1 MALDGADERSLAT
14 TDVADRL
21 VGGFPRAYQD
31 FATLDSVTLQEE
43 YGVWIKRRF
52 LRGIIPCMGELHLYN
67 TLTRKE
73 EPFVPRTPG
82 KVSMY
87 ACGLT
92 PQSPAHVGHMRGVVV
107 LDVVR
112 RWLEHLGYTV
122 EFVQNFTD
130 IDDKIIRR
138 AQEEGISIREVAE
151 KYSQMYI
158 EDALALG
165 VRLPRFVKVTENMQ
179 DIIEMVQKLVEAG
192 YAYVVDGDVYFEVSR
207 FPEYGKLSGRTVE
220 ELKAGARIEVDE
232 RKCHP
237 EDFALWKSAKPG
249 EPAWESPWGA
259 GRPGW
264 HIECSALSLKYLQP
278 AFDIHAGG
286 MDLIFPHHENEI
298 AQSEA
303 YLNCQQP
310 FARYWLHWGPVRL
323 RQEKMSKSTGVVV
336 PIRELRQQ
344 YEPAVIRF
352 FLLTVHYR
360 TPLEFSYGRLEEAK
374 AGLER
379 IRTAVQR
386 AEAFLRTQSAPPD
399 ADERLAEP
407 YRVPFTEA
415 MNNDFNTAQ
424 AIAVVFEVVRV
435 INHRLNTPDLVGR
448 VETAQEVHGLLN
460 ALRWMMETV
469 LGVTLQASMSGQS
482 QRFEQLMQAVLAWR
496 AELRSRK
503 LYDLADRIRDDLKA
517 MGILLEDSPQGTTWR
532 LTEND

>member
-1 MALDGADERSLAT
+1 
-14 TDVADRL
+14 
-21 VGGFPRAYQD
+21 
-31 FATLDSVTLQEE
+31 
-43 YGVWIKRRF
+43 
-52 LRGIIPCMGELHLYN
+52 MGELRLYN

-73 EPFVPRTPG
+73 EPFVPREPG

-92 PQSPAHVGHMRGVVV
+92 PQAPAHVGHMRGVVV
-107 LDVVR
+107 MDVVR
-112 RWLEHLGYTV
+112 RWLEQLGYEV
-122 EFVQNFTD
+122 HFVQNFTD

-138 AQEEGISIREVAE
+138 AHEEGISTQQVAE

-165 VRLPRFVKVTENMQ
+165 VKLPHFVKVTENMQ
-179 DIIEMVQKLVEAG
+179 DIIAMVKKLVDDG
-192 YAYVVDGDVYFEVSR
+192 YAYVVDGDVYFEVSK

-232 RKCHP
+232 RKRHP

-249 EPAWESPWGA
+249 EPAWDSPWGP

-360 TPLEFSYGRLEEAK
+360 TPLEFSYERLEEAK

-379 IRTAVQR
+379 IRTAAQR
-386 AEAFLRTQSAPPD
+386 AEAFLRALPQPPAP
-399 ADERLAEP
+399 DETGAQP
-407 YRVPFTEA
+407 YREQFTEA

-424 AIAVVFEVVRV
+424 AIAVVFEVVRE
-435 INHRLNTPDLVGR
+435 INHRLNTPELAQR
-448 VETAQEVHGLLN
+448 PETAAELQALLN

-469 LGVTLQASMSGQS
+469 LGVPLQTATPTHSE
-482 QRFEQLMQAVLAWR
+482 RFEQLMQAVIAWR
-496 AELRSRK
+496 AELRARK
-503 LYDLADRIRDDLKA
+503 LYELADRIRDDLKA

-532 LTEND
+532 LAE

>member
-1 MALDGADERSLAT
+1 
-14 TDVADRL
+14 
-21 VGGFPRAYQD
+21 
-31 FATLDSVTLQEE
+31 
-43 YGVWIKRRF
+43 
-52 LRGIIPCMGELHLYN
+52 MGELRLYN

-73 EPFVPRTPG
+73 EPFVPREPG
-82 KVSMY
+82 KVAMY

-92 PQSPAHVGHMRGVVV
+92 PQAPAHVGHMRGVVV
-107 LDVVR
+107 MDVVR
-112 RWLEHLGYTV
+112 RWLEQLGYEV
-122 EFVQNFTD
+122 HFVQNFTD

-138 AQEEGISIREVAE
+138 AHEEGISTQQVAE

-165 VRLPRFVKVTENMQ
+165 VKLPHFVKVTENMQ
-179 DIIEMVQKLVEAG
+179 DIIAMVKKLVDDG
-192 YAYVVDGDVYFEVSR
+192 YAYVVDGDVYFEVSK

-232 RKCHP
+232 RKRHP

-249 EPAWESPWGA
+249 EPAWDSPWGP

-360 TPLEFSYGRLEEAK
+360 TPLEFSYERLEEAK

-379 IRTAVQR
+379 IRTAAQR
-386 AEAFLRTQSAPPD
+386 AEAFLRALPQPPAP
-399 ADERLAEP
+399 DETGAQP
-407 YRVPFTEA
+407 YREQFTEA

-424 AIAVVFEVVRV
+424 AIAVVFEVVRE
-435 INHRLNTPDLVGR
+435 INHRLNTPELAQR
-448 VETAQEVHGLLN
+448 PETAAELQALLN

-469 LGVTLQASMSGQS
+469 LGVPLQTATPTHSE
-482 QRFEQLMQAVLAWR
+482 RFEQLMQAVIAWR
-496 AELRSRK
+496 AELRARK
-503 LYDLADRIRDDLKA
+503 LYELADRIRDDLKA

-532 LTEND
+532 LAE

>member
-1 MALDGADERSLAT
+1 
-14 TDVADRL
+14 
-21 VGGFPRAYQD
+21 
-31 FATLDSVTLQEE
+31 
-43 YGVWIKRRF
+43 
-52 LRGIIPCMGELHLYN
+52 MGELRLYN

-73 EPFVPRTPG
+73 EPFTPREPG

-92 PQSPAHVGHMRGVVV
+92 PQAPAHVGHMRGVVV
-107 LDVVR
+107 MDVVR
-112 RWLEHLGYTV
+112 RWLEQLGYEV
-122 EFVQNFTD
+122 HFVQNFTD

-138 AQEEGISIREVAE
+138 AHEEGISTQQVAE

-158 EDALALG
+158 EDALSLG
-165 VRLPRFVKVTENMQ
+165 VKLPHFVKVTENMQ
-179 DIIEMVQKLVEAG
+179 DIIAMVKKLVDDG
-192 YAYVVDGDVYFEVSR
+192 YAYVVDGDVYFEVSQ

-232 RKCHP
+232 RKRHP

-249 EPAWESPWGA
+249 EPAWDSPWGP

-360 TPLEFSYGRLEEAK
+360 TPLEFSYERLDEAK

-379 IRTAVQR
+379 IRTAAQR
-386 AEAFLRTQSAPPD
+386 AEAFLRALPQPP
-399 ADERLAEP
+399 ATDETVAQP
-407 YRVPFTEA
+407 YREQFTEA

-424 AIAVVFEVVRV
+424 AIAVVFEVVRE
-435 INHRLNTPDLVGR
+435 INHRLNTPELAQHP
-448 VETAQEVHGLLN
+448 ETAAELQALLN

-469 LGVTLQASMSGQS
+469 LGVPLQTATPAHSG
-482 QRFEQLMQAVLAWR
+482 RFEQLMQAVIAWR
-496 AELRSRK
+496 AELRTRK

-517 MGILLEDSPQGTTWR
+517 MGIVLEDSPQGTTWR
-532 LTEND
+532 LAE

>member
-1 MALDGADERSLAT
+1 
-14 TDVADRL
+14 
-21 VGGFPRAYQD
+21 
-31 FATLDSVTLQEE
+31 
-43 YGVWIKRRF
+43 
-52 LRGIIPCMGELHLYN
+52 MGELRLYN

-73 EPFVPRTPG
+73 EPFTPREPG

-92 PQSPAHVGHMRGVVV
+92 PQAPAHVGHMRGVVV
-107 LDVVR
+107 MDVVR
-112 RWLEHLGYTV
+112 RWLEQLGYEV
-122 EFVQNFTD
+122 HFVQNFTD

-138 AQEEGISIREVAE
+138 AHEEGISTQQVAE

-165 VRLPRFVKVTENMQ
+165 VKLPHFVKVTENMQ
-179 DIIEMVQKLVEAG
+179 DIIAMVKKLVDDG
-192 YAYVVDGDVYFEVSR
+192 YAYVVDGDVYFEVSK

-232 RKCHP
+232 RKRHP

-249 EPAWESPWGA
+249 EPAWDSPWGP

-264 HIECSALSLKYLQP
+264 HIECSAISLKYLQP

-298 AQSEA
+298 AQSGA

-360 TPLEFSYGRLEEAK
+360 TPLEFSYERLEEAK

-379 IRTAVQR
+379 IRTAAQR
-386 AEAFLRTQSAPPD
+386 AEAFLRALPQPPAP
-399 ADERLAEP
+399 DETGAQP
-407 YRVPFTEA
+407 YREQFTEA

-424 AIAVVFEVVRV
+424 AIAVVFEVVRE
-435 INHRLNTPDLVGR
+435 INHRLNTPELAQR
-448 VETAQEVHGLLN
+448 PETAAELQALLN

-469 LGVTLQASMSGQS
+469 LGVPLQTATPTHSE
-482 QRFEQLMQAVLAWR
+482 RFEQLMQAVIAWR
-496 AELRSRK
+496 AELRARK
-503 LYDLADRIRDDLKA
+503 LYELADRIRDDLKA
-517 MGILLEDSPQGTTWR
+517 MGILLEDSPQGTIWR
-532 LTEND
+532 LAE

>member
-1 MALDGADERSLAT
+1 
-14 TDVADRL
+14 
-21 VGGFPRAYQD
+21 
-31 FATLDSVTLQEE
+31 
-43 YGVWIKRRF
+43 
-52 LRGIIPCMGELHLYN
+52 MGEFRFYN

-73 EPFVPRTPG
+73 EPFIPREAG

-92 PQSPAHVGHMRGVVV
+92 PQAPAHVGHMRGVVV
-107 LDVVR
+107 MDVVQ
-112 RWLEHLGYTV
+112 RWFEQLGYEV
-122 EFVQNFTD
+122 DFVQNFTD

-138 AQEEGISIREVAE
+138 AHEEGISTTEVAE
-151 KYSQMYI
+151 KYSKMYI
-158 EDALALG
+158 EDAQALG
-165 VRLPRFVKVTENMQ
+165 VRLPRFVKVTENMYT
-179 DIIEMVQKLVEAG
+179 IIEMVQKLVEGG
-192 YAYVVDGDVYFEVSR
+192 YAYVVDGDVYFEVSK
-207 FPEYGKLSGRTVE
+207 FPEYGKLSGRAVE

-232 RKCHP
+232 RKRNP

-249 EPAWESPWGA
+249 EPVWDSPWGP

-323 RQEKMSKSTGVVV
+323 RQEKMSKSTGVFV

-360 TPLEFSYGRLEEAK
+360 TPLEFSYERLDEAK

-386 AEAFLRTQSAPPD
+386 AEAFLRTTHATPD
-399 ADERLAEP
+399 ESVAEE
-407 YRVPFTEA
+407 YRQQFHEA

-424 AIAVVFEVVRV
+424 AIAVVFEVVRE
-435 INHRLNTPDLVGR
+435 INQRLNMPDLAHR
-448 VETAQEVHGLLN
+448 PETAKEIQGLVN
-460 ALRWMMETV
+460 TLRWMMETV
-469 LGVTLQASMSGQS
+469 LGVPLQAEPSIQS
-482 QRFEQLMQAVLAWR
+482 ERFDQLMQAILAWR
-496 AELRSRK
+496 AELRARK
-503 LYDLADRIRDDLKA
+503 IFELADRIRDDLKA
-517 MGILLEDSPQGTTWR
+517 MGIVLEDSPQGTTWR
-532 LTEND
+532 IAE

>member
-1 MALDGADERSLAT
+1 
-14 TDVADRL
+14 
-21 VGGFPRAYQD
+21 
-31 FATLDSVTLQEE
+31 
-43 YGVWIKRRF
+43 
-52 LRGIIPCMGELHLYN
+52 MGELRLYN

-73 EPFVPRTPG
+73 EPFVPREPG
-82 KVSMY
+82 KVAMY

-92 PQSPAHVGHMRGVVV
+92 PQAPAHVGHMRGVVV
-107 LDVVR
+107 MDVVR
-112 RWLEHLGYTV
+112 RWLEQHGYEV
-122 EFVQNFTD
+122 HFVQNFTD

-138 AQEEGISIREVAE
+138 AQEEGISTQQVAE

-165 VRLPRFVKVTENMQ
+165 VKLPHFVKVTENMQ
-179 DIIEMVQKLVEAG
+179 DIIAMVKKLVDDG
-192 YAYVVDGDVYFEVSR
+192 YAYVVDGDVYFEVSK

-232 RKCHP
+232 RKRHP

-249 EPAWESPWGA
+249 EPAWDSPWGP

-360 TPLEFSYGRLEEAK
+360 TPLEFSYERLDEAK

-379 IRTAVQR
+379 IRTAAQR
-386 AEAFLRTQSAPPD
+386 AEAFLRALPQPPVSD
-399 ADERLAEP
+399 DPVAQP
-407 YRVPFTEA
+407 YREQFTEA
-415 MNNDFNTAQ
+415 MDNDFNTAQ
-424 AIAVVFEVVRV
+424 AIAVVFEVVRE
-435 INHRLNTPDLVGR
+435 INHRLNTPELAQR
-448 VETAQEVHGLLN
+448 PETAAELQGLLN

-469 LGVTLQASMSGQS
+469 LGVPLQATTPVQS
-482 QRFEQLMQAVLAWR
+482 ERFEQLMGAVIAWR
-496 AELRSRK
+496 AELRARK

-517 MGILLEDSPQGTTWR
+517 MGIVLEDSPQGTTWR
-532 LTEND
+532 LAE

>member
-1 MALDGADERSLAT
+1 
-14 TDVADRL
+14 
-21 VGGFPRAYQD
+21 
-31 FATLDSVTLQEE
+31 
-43 YGVWIKRRF
+43 
-52 LRGIIPCMGELHLYN
+52 MGELRLYN

-73 EPFVPRTPG
+73 EPFTPREPG

-92 PQSPAHVGHMRGVVV
+92 PQAPAHVGHMRGVVV
-107 LDVVR
+107 MDVVR
-112 RWLEHLGYTV
+112 RWLEQLGYEV
-122 EFVQNFTD
+122 HFVQNFTD

-138 AQEEGISIREVAE
+138 AHEEGISTQQVAE

-165 VRLPRFVKVTENMQ
+165 VKLPHFVKVTENMQ
-179 DIIEMVQKLVEAG
+179 DIIAMVKKLVDDG
-192 YAYVVDGDVYFEVSR
+192 YAYVVDGDVYFEVSK

-232 RKCHP
+232 RKRHP

-249 EPAWESPWGA
+249 EPAWDSPWGP

-360 TPLEFSYGRLEEAK
+360 TPLEFSYERLEEAK

-379 IRTAVQR
+379 IRTAAQR
-386 AEAFLRTQSAPPD
+386 AEAFLRALPQPPAP
-399 ADERLAEP
+399 DETGAQP
-407 YRVPFTEA
+407 YREQFTEA

-424 AIAVVFEVVRV
+424 AIAVVFEVVRE
-435 INHRLNTPDLVGR
+435 INHRLNTPELAQR
-448 VETAQEVHGLLN
+448 PETAAELQALLN

-469 LGVTLQASMSGQS
+469 LGVPLQTATPTHSE
-482 QRFEQLMQAVLAWR
+482 RFEQLMQAVIAWR
-496 AELRSRK
+496 AELRARK
-503 LYDLADRIRDDLKA
+503 LYELADRIRDDLKA

-532 LTEND
+532 LAE